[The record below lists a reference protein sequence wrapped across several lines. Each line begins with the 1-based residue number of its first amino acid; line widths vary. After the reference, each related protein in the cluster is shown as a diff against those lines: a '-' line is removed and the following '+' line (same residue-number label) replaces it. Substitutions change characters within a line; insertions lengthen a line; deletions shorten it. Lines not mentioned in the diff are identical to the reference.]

1 MHLSANI
8 CPRHRSAVLW
18 LIGYRL
24 KMGRPC
30 RIIST
35 QLVEAGVEVDF
46 PVPPVSVETPPIPF
60 MA

>member
-1 MHLSANI
+1 
-8 CPRHRSAVLW
+8 VLW